1 MLLRASTDMRAYER
15 ALEREGLP
23 TYVIGGRGYWSHPQ
37 VLDLV
42 AYLRVLANP
51 LDEEALYTVLASP
64 LVGASLDALVVLAG
78 VARELGRD
86 PWSVLTDAEALGVLG
101 AEDRAA
107 VLDFAAWCAGERE
120 HAGRAGVDE
129 LIDRALTRSGYDLGM
144 LALPGGHRRLAN
156 VRKLMRLGRD
166 YEREHGPDL
175 RGFVRL
181 AGERAAGRAG
191 SSREGEA
198 PVEGE
203 GLDAVRLM
211 TIHRA
216 KGLEFHTVCVADLG
230 RSARPPYEVL
240 RVSAD
245 GRLGLRLSRREW
257 GGASRPWT
265 STPSGPRTA
274 RPRSARSAVSST
286 SP

>member
-1 MLLRASTDMRAYER
+1 M
-15 ALEREGLP
+15 
-23 TYVIGGRGYWSHPQ
+23 
-37 VLDLV
+37 
-42 AYLRVLANP
+42 
-51 LDEEALYTVLASP
+51 
-64 LVGASLDALVVLAG
+64 VGADRRRRHLRWGRLILRIAPPFWTSPPGAPASAG
-78 VARELGRD
+78 TPR
-86 PWSVLTDAEALGVLG
+86 
-101 AEDRAA
+101 
-107 VLDFAAWCAGERE
+107 
-120 HAGRAGVDE
+120 RAGVDE
-129 LIDRALTRSGYDLGM
+129 LIDRALTRSGYDLRM

-156 VRKLMRLGRD
+156 VRKLMRLGR
-166 YEREHGPDL
+166 EL
-175 RGFVRL
+175 RTRARTRPAWLRRL

-245 GRLGLRLSRREW
+245 GRLGLRLSRSGVAGRVSALDFDALGAEDRDAEEREERRLFYVAMTRAQERLILSGATRFEGW
-257 GGASRPWT
+257 RAGSRNGGGTVAWVAPAFVPELAARIAEGSQTVDLGSAHVALVLHTGPAT
-265 STPSGPRTA
+265 SPEPLTA
-274 RPRSARSAVSST
+274 RRRPGGG
-286 SP
+286 